1 MTERDFIHLHLE
13 NLPAVPFFLYKYIE
27 IESAEQWRKKNGIP
41 LLLSQ
46 RETDSNNK
54 FPDEKA
60 KEKRTENQT
69 LFDAFVEERT
79 FLNWQSEGD
88 LSADIRQRRFV
99 TKTFA
104 KEILVFLVYWGI

>member
-1 MTERDFIHLHLE
+1 M
-13 NLPAVPFFLYKYIE
+13 K
-27 IESAEQWRKKNGIP
+27 KKNGIP

-46 RETDSNNK
+46 RGIDSNNK
-54 FPDEKA
+54 FSWRESQRKGDWKP
-60 KEKRTENQT
+60 T
-69 LFDAFVEERT
+69 LLDAFVEERT

>member
-1 MTERDFIHLHLE
+1 M
-13 NLPAVPFFLYKYIE
+13 AVPFCCHKGKQILI
-27 IESAEQWRKKNGIP
+27 IN
-41 LLLSQ
+41 
-46 RETDSNNK
+46 

-60 KEKRTENQT
+60 REKRTENQT

-79 FLNWQSEGD
+79 FLNWQSESD

-104 KEILVFLVYWGI
+104 REILVFH

>member
-1 MTERDFIHLHLE
+1 M
-13 NLPAVPFFLYKYIE
+13 AVPFCCHKGKQILIT
-27 IESAEQWRKKNGIP
+27 N
-41 LLLSQ
+41 
-46 RETDSNNK
+46 

-60 KEKRTENQT
+60 REKRTENQT

-79 FLNWQSEGD
+79 FLNWQSESD

-104 KEILVFLVYWGI
+104 KEILVFIENVFELFSL